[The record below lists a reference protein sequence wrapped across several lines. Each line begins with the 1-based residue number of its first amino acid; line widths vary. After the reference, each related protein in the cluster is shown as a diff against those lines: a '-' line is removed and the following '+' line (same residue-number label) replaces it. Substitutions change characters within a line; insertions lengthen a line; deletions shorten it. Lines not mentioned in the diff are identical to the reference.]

1 MKKLLMAAVI
11 ACAAVSAQALEAA
24 EWTWTAS
31 GIYAAGGGSLSE
43 GTKAYLSETLDRPQY
58 QIVPLLLNTEL
69 GGYSF
74 LKEYFTETG
83 NAITATIAADGSFST
98 TVKTTMSDST
108 GYFMV
113 FNDATESIYF
123 SSTTDWLSAGGT
135 LAFGD
140 QTTASSAAAMSASG
154 GYKGAGWYTA
164 SSVPE
169 PTSGLLLLLGMAGL
183 ALKRKIA

>member
-1 MKKLLMAAVI
+1 MKKLMIAAAI
-11 ACAAVSAQALEAA
+11 ACSAVAAQALEAA

-31 GIYAAGGGSLSE
+31 GIYAAGGGFLSE
-43 GTKAYLSETLDRPQY
+43 GTKAYLSETKDRPQY

-74 LKEYFTETG
+74 LKEYFTEN
-83 NAITATIAADGSFST
+83 NAITATIAADGSIST
-98 TVKTTMSDST
+98 TVNRSMSDT
-108 GYFMV
+108 VGYFMV

-123 SSTTDWLSAGGT
+123 SSTTDWISTGGT

-140 QTTASSAAAMSASG
+140 QTSTSSAAPMLASG

-164 SSVPE
+164 AGVPE